1 VADEGSAQDSATT
14 ESSAPETSGPDPTDS
29 LTVAIQALRGA
40 RFEGKFRG
48 YSRSDVDAFLER
60 IANAL
65 EAAHN
70 QAQRQQEG
78 VGEIVEFARHAMEA
92 EVQRGKEEAERVI
105 AEAEGRRK
113 EAEAERE
120 ALAAERERLSADT
133 ERAQEELRSELERTR
148 LAAIAT
154 EQGRDDVAAER
165 TRLEDTRQSLETE
178 RQELA
183 VLREEAR
190 AGESRAHDLRRKLLA
205 ETEQA
210 ISQRWAELG
219 EHVTSVSKQQAARL
233 LELVSDFV
241 AKLDPNLV
249 SGALPPPVGSPES
262 RPSHLSAIP
271 FRDPGTGPSG

>member
-1 VADEGSAQDSATT
+1 VADDDSA
-14 ESSAPETSGPDPTDS
+14 SSTGDAPESRETTGDPADS
-29 LTVAIQALRGA
+29 LTVAVRALRDA
-40 RFEGKFRG
+40 RFTGKFRG
-48 YSRSDVDAFLER
+48 YSRSDVDAFLAR
-60 IANAL
+60 LADSI
-65 EAAHN
+65 EAA
-70 QAQRQQEG
+70 RQQAERDKEG
-78 VGEIVEFARHAMEA
+78 VSEVVEFARHAMEA
-92 EVQRGKEEAERVI
+92 EVERGREEAERVI
-105 AEAEGRRK
+105 AEAEERRQQ
-113 EAEAERE
+113 AEAERD
-120 ALAAERERLSADT
+120 AMAAERERFSVDT
-133 ERAQEELRSELERTR
+133 ERAQEELKGELERAR
-148 LAAIAT
+148 LAAVAA
-154 EQGRDDVAAER
+154 EQGRDDVSAER
-165 TRLEDTRQSLETE
+165 SRLEDTRQALETE
-178 RQELA
+178 RQELT

-190 AGESRAHDLRRKLLA
+190 AAESRSHDLRRKLLA